1 MERAATARIRGDR
14 VFPTYRGPSRV
25 RPSGTPAVVEVVEVG
40 DFEAVL
46 RWVVGSRRRVPFK
59 VTTLTA
65 PSRVVVD
72 LEHPS

>member
-1 MERAATARIRGDR
+1 MERAATALVIGDKVR
-14 VFPTYRGPSRV
+14 LTYKGPSRL
-25 RPSGTPAVVEVVEVG
+25 RPPGTPAVVEVVEVG

-46 RWVVGSRRRVPFK
+46 RWVVGSRRLVPFK

-72 LEHPS
+72 LEHPR